1 MSNFCRTFAEEFR
14 KNLKA
19 TSQPILND
27 FSIFQYYGKKDDL

>member
-19 TSQPILND
+19 TSQPTLND
-27 FSIFQYYGKKDDL
+27 FSMFYYGKKDDI